1 MPLDH
6 ERLVVYQ
13 RAIDFVAWADEFM
26 ESAKLKG
33 ELRSQLERASIS
45 TPLNIAEGN
54 GKFSIRDRIRFL
66 DIAYGSALESAACL
80 DVARA
85 RRMAVSERIDPGK
98 RIVEEVVR
106 RLVRLRE
113 ALEARLAG
121 KDSSSR
127 VGEPGIDD
135 GFSLFELEAS
145 Y

>member
-6 ERLVVYQ
+6 ERLIVYQ
-13 RAIDFVAWADEFM
+13 RAIDFVAWADEFL
-26 ESAKLKG
+26 ESVNLKG

-45 TPLNIAEGN
+45 TPFNIAEGN
-54 GKFSIRDRIRFL
+54 GKFSVKDRIRFL

-85 RRMAVSERIDPGK
+85 RRVAASERIEPGK
-98 RIVEEVVR
+98 QIVEEIVG

-121 KDSSSR
+121 KDSSPR
-127 VGEPGIDD
+127 VGEPGSDD